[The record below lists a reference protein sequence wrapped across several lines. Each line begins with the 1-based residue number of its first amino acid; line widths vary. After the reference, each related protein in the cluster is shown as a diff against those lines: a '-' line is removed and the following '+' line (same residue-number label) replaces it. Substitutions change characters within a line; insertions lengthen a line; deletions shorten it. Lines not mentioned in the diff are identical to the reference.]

1 LRAVTG
7 PIRTGSNKDVVMGIA
22 GCHGRTMADC
32 HPALK
37 PAALPTELPMLAPKW
52 PHYLGSLATA
62 RSGGR
67 AVSFENGG
75 YMRGYV
81 FAAATVACSA
91 LLLAGPV
98 EAGSKIKQ
106 VGMASWY
113 KMGTQTANG
122 ERYDPMGITAAHPS
136 LPFDTKVRVTN
147 PDNGKSVVVR
157 INDRGPF
164 AGGRIIDLSQGAAQE
179 INLVRAGIAQ
189 VKIEVLGPGPAA
201 TETAAADSA
210 PPPSRPRRLPKNQP
224 LRLNL
229 FA

>member
-1 LRAVTG
+1 
-7 PIRTGSNKDVVMGIA
+7 M
-22 GCHGRTMADC
+22 
-32 HPALK
+32 
-37 PAALPTELPMLAPKW
+37 
-52 PHYLGSLATA
+52 
-62 RSGGR
+62 
-67 AVSFENGG
+67 SFENGG
-75 YMRGYV
+75 DMRGYV

-91 LLLAGPV
+91 LVLAAPA

-164 AGGRIIDLSQGAAQE
+164 AGNRIIDLSQGAAKE

-189 VKIEVLGPGPAA
+189 VKLEVLGPGPAVA
-201 TETAAADSA
+201 TETADMDTAPAPEPAATA
-210 PPPSRPRRLPKNQP
+210 EP
-224 LRLNL
+224 LRLM
-229 FA
+229 AERRMGSSSR